1 MLQSSDDGNDSN
13 DNPGM
18 VRTCSKCQLPA
29 QATNGQGK
37 GVSYNADTENGRN
50 IKKSTNRCIVS

>member
-18 VRTCSKCQLPA
+18 VGTCSDCQLPA
-29 QATNGQGK
+29 EARNGQGK
-37 GVSYNADTENGRN
+37 GVIMQIQKMNETL
-50 IKKSTNRCIVS
+50 KSQ